1 LCNSKKKK
9 FNELLW
15 VVFERQTNTFFVPVH
30 TKYLVSISIDYVY
43 FLLRLHSVDYIIE
56 LCDNVHSNIDSHPQL
71 NGQKQNIRD
80 EAQRIQ
86 TESETLSLRLE
97 SIDSNLKTMLLFFFI

>member
-1 LCNSKKKK
+1 MNFSGLYSKDQRIHSL
-9 FNELLW
+9 FQFIQYFRFLFQSHIDFCF
-15 VVFERQTNTFFVPVH
+15 VFF
-30 TKYLVSISIDYVY
+30 
-43 FLLRLHSVDYIIE
+43 LRLHSVDYIIE
-56 LCDNVHSNIDSHPQL
+56 LCANVHSNIDSHTQL

-97 SIDSNLKTMLLFFFI
+97 FSENRNRENSS